1 MKRAI
6 FDKKNVL
13 VIGGA
18 GFMGSHLC
26 DELVQSA
33 KVICIDNFSSGEEKN
48 IDNLLANPN
57 FRFIRHD
64 MSEPIDLEKF
74 AELQEFKIEFQG
86 LQEIYNMACP
96 TSPIS
101 FEKNRIDNLL
111 ANSYAVKNA
120 LDLAVKYKAKFM
132 QFSSSVVYG
141 SRGSDNSL
149 VREDNVGV
157 VDMLSDRCSY
167 DEGKRFAES
176 MVKTYKDVYGIDAK
190 IIRLFRA
197 YGPRMP
203 LDQGHMLPDFISNAL
218 DNKDLVIYG
227 DSNFSSSFCYIADCL
242 DAVLKFMQ
250 SDSFG
255 PINIGSDQD
264 INVADL
270 ANRIIKLTGSK
281 SKVAYAEKILFMTP
295 LRLPD
300 TSKARDL
307 LGWMPLVTLEDG
319 LAKTIR
325 DLQAN
330 KGVKRI
336 IGGYEV

>member
-1 MKRAI
+1 MKQII
-6 FDKKNVL
+6 FDKKNIL
-13 VIGGA
+13 IIGGA
-18 GFMGSHLC
+18 GFLGSHLC

-33 KVICIDNFSSGEEKN
+33 KVICVDNFSSGEEKN

-74 AELQEFKIEFQG
+74 GELKEFKIEFQG

-96 TSPIS
+96 TSPIH
-101 FEKNRIDNLL
+101 FEKNRIANLL

-132 QFSSSVVYG
+132 HFSSSVVYG
-141 SRGSDNSL
+141 LRTSDNSF
-149 VREDNVGV
+149 VKEDNVGV

-176 MVKTYKDVYGIDAK
+176 MVKTYKDVYSLDAK
-190 IIRLFRA
+190 IVRIFRV

-203 LDQGHMLPDFISNAL
+203 LDKGHMLPDFISNAL

-227 DSNFSSSFCYIADCL
+227 DPNFSSSFCYVSDCL
-242 DAVLKFMQ
+242 DAVLKMMQ

-255 PINIGSDQD
+255 PINIGSDRD
-264 INVADL
+264 VNVSEL
-270 ANRIIKLTGSK
+270 ANKIIQMTGSK
-281 SKVAYAEKILFMTP
+281 SKVVYSDKMLFMTP

-300 TSKARDL
+300 IALVRDL
-307 LGWMPLVTLEDG
+307 FGWMPLVSLEDG

-330 KGVKRI
+330 KGVKTI
-336 IGGYEV
+336 TTGYDF

>member
-18 GFMGSHLC
+18 GFLGSHLC

-48 IDNLLANPN
+48 IDNLLANPD

-96 TSPIS
+96 TSPIH
-101 FEKNRIDNLL
+101 FEKNRIANLL

-141 SRGSDNSL
+141 SRSNDNSL
-149 VREDNVGV
+149 VKEDNVGV

-190 IIRLFRA
+190 IVRLFRA

-203 LDQGHMLPDFISNAL
+203 LDQGHMLPDFISDAL

-227 DSNFSSSFCYIADCL
+227 DESFSSSFCYISDCL
-242 DAVLKFMQ
+242 DAVTKMMQ

-255 PINIGSDQD
+255 PINVGSDQD
-264 INVADL
+264 VNVSEL
-270 ANRIIKLTGSK
+270 ANKIIKLTGSK
-281 SKVAYAEKILFMTP
+281 SKVVYAEKMLFMTP

-300 TSKARDL
+300 TGKARDL